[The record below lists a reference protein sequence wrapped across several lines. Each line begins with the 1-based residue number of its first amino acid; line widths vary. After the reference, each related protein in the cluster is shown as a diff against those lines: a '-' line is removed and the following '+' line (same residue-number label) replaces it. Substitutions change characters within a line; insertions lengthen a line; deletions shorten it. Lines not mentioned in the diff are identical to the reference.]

1 MYQGHS
7 FESFLTNVVLME
19 AKTISSMFVD
29 WRPYNTHCN
38 FCNVPFKFISKT
50 ETFDEDRS
58 KILEI
63 LEVEEEEEDKMHVHT
78 GDQTHVVTKELFANI
93 SDSVKRE
100 LLNLYQ
106 YDFALF
112 GYDTGLY

>member
-1 MYQGHS
+1 
-7 FESFLTNVVLME
+7 
-19 AKTISSMFVD
+19 MFVD
-29 WRPYNTHCN
+29 WRPYNTLCN
-38 FCNVPFKFISKT
+38 FCNVHFKVISKT

-58 KILEI
+58 KILEM
-63 LEVEEEEEDKMHVHT
+63 LEVEDEKKKDRIHVHT
-78 GDQTHVVTKELFANI
+78 GDQTYVVTKDLFANI
-93 SDSVKRE
+93 SNTVKQE